1 MFCIS
6 TFLSHIFLGGIVGI
20 CLCLAFMGCA
30 SLGRVAPT
38 ETKGSVTPESPKSL
52 AFYHF
57 L

>member
-6 TFLSHIFLGGIVGI
+6 TFLSRIFLGGIVGI

-38 ETKGSVTPESPKSL
+38 ETKGLRHPGNP
-52 AFYHF
+52 
-57 L
+57 